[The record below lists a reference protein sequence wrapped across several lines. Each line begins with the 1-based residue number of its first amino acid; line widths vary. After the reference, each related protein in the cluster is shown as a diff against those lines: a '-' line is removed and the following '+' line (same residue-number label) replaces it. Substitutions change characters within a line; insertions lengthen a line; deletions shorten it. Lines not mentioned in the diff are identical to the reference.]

1 MPSRLP
7 GPITGDLEGD
17 IAIVVLIIAL
27 FLLVRVL
34 DKKLPGTQRW
44 GALSIGIGILSL
56 SIALYVDAQ
65 RYALPYLSTPVD
77 YEQAAI
83 GQSLYNQQCMHCHG
97 MDGRGEIDMMT
108 NQVPPDLTTHI
119 FQHDDNYLIFTI
131 ANGRGRM
138 PPFRNFLL
146 QSQIEDVIQYVRLLG
161 RKARGIGGM

>member
-1 MPSRLP
+1 MSSRLP

-27 FLLVRVL
+27 FLLLRTL
-34 DKKLPGTQRW
+34 DNKLLGTQRV
-44 GALSIGIGILSL
+44 GALSIGIGILSV

-65 RYALPYLSTPVD
+65 RYAVPYLNAPVD
-77 YEQAAI
+77 YAQAAI
-83 GQSLYNQQCMHCHG
+83 GESLYNQLCMHCHG
-97 MDGRGEIDMMT
+97 MDGRGEMDMMT
-108 NQVPPDLTTHI
+108 RQFPPDLTAHI

-131 ANGRGRM
+131 ANGRGAM

-146 QSQIEDVIQYVRLLG
+146 QSQIIDVIQYVRLLG